1 MYSQND
7 EEKIILDYF
16 GDKFGRFYDIG
27 AWDGKTF
34 SNTRA
39 LLEKGWTGVMVE
51 PSPAAFVGLLKNC
64 AEFGDKVR
72 LVNAAITPKP
82 SLMEFYDAGGD
93 ATGSLNPDHA
103 KSWGHGKIKFTVH
116 TLAAPTLFSSFG
128 PAEFINL
135 DVESINA
142 ILFQHLPFDWP
153 DLKLICVEHDGY
165 EAQME
170 ELAKPAGFKRI
181 HRTGENLILA
191 R

>member
-1 MYSQND
+1 MYSQNY
-7 EEKIILDYF
+7 EEQIILDYF
-16 GDKFGRFYDIG
+16 GDAFGRFYDIG

-64 AEFGDKVR
+64 AEFGDRAR

-93 ATGSLNPDHA
+93 AVGSLSPKHA
-103 KSWGHGKIKFTVH
+103 QRWGLGKVKFTVH
-116 TLAAPTLFSSFG
+116 TLAAPSLFSAFG

-142 ILFQHLPFDWP
+142 ILFQCLPFAWP
-153 DLKLICVEHDGY
+153 ELRLVCVEHDGHDK
-165 EAQME
+165 QME
-170 ELAKPAGFKRI
+170 EFAKPAGFKAI
-181 HRTGENLILA
+181 HRNAENLILA